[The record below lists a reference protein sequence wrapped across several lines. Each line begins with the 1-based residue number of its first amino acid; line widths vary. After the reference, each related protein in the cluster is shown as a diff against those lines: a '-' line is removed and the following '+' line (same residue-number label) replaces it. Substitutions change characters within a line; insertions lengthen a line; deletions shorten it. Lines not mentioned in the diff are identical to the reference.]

1 MISKSFIKSSFIYT
15 VVGSLPLASSILLL
29 PFYGNSS
36 LLSTSDF
43 GLLAIYII
51 LSELARI
58 LFTFSADNFLGINYI
73 HYNTDKNTLQ
83 RFIGTSTIFILL
95 YGLAMVLLFSAL
107 GNSIIN
113 ILYSEKSINYYPFGF
128 ISIITGFFNGVFKS
142 YTTLLVFREKP
153 RPYFWSNLIHFIAVI
168 GISVSGLYLLPL
180 SLNGPIWG
188 RFIGALITFIWA
200 VVYLT
205 NESKLKYDSS
215 ILKRLLHYSAPLYI
229 YSILYWV
236 VANIDRYFILGLMSE
251 SYVAIFDFAI
261 KMTLVIE
268 FLQNGLS
275 SAINPKVF
283 KIWKENGDNPQGDIN
298 INKYFHVFALINIFS
313 VPILYLSIPLLVPIV
328 VNNQDLYQSFNLL
341 PVLFAGMIVR
351 VWYYYLIAPIFYFKK
366 TKILPIVFSVS
377 ALFQILTTY
386 FGLKYFNIEGAV
398 WANFLTKILQVVLLS
413 VFVTRFYMF
422 RVNAKKFILFPALY
436 ILLLLVSEILFK
448 HVNLYLI
455 NILHLIILTILGYYI
470 FRKEIRV
477 SQIVKIFKQ

>member
-73 HYNTDKNTLQ
+73 HYNTDKNSLQ

-95 YGLAMVLLFSAL
+95 YGLVMVLLFSTL
-107 GNSIIN
+107 GDSIIN

-200 VVYLT
+200 IVYLT
-205 NESKLKYDSS
+205 NESKLKYDRS

-229 YSILYWV
+229 YSILYWIV
-236 VANIDRYFILGLMSE
+236 SNIDRYFILGLMSE

-283 KIWKENGDNPQGDIN
+283 KIWKENDDKPQGDIS

-313 VPILYLSIPLLVPIV
+313 VPILYISIPLLVPIV

-366 TKILPIVFSVS
+366 TKILPVVFSIS

-386 FGLKYFNIEGAV
+386 FGLKFFNIEGAV
-398 WANFLTKILQVVLLS
+398 WANFLTKVLQVVLLS
-413 VFVTRFYMF
+413 LFVTKFYSF

-436 ILLLLVSEILFK
+436 ITMLLVSEILFK
-448 HVNLYLI
+448 NINLYLI
-455 NILHLIILTILGYYI
+455 NIMHLLVLTILGYYI

-477 SQIVKIFKQ
+477 SQILKIFKQ

>member
-58 LFTFSADNFLGINYI
+58 LFTFSADNFLGNNYI
-73 HYNTDKNTLQ
+73 HYNTNKKNLQ

-107 GNSIIN
+107 GNSLIN
-113 ILYSEKSINYYPFGF
+113 MLYSEKSINYYPFGF

-142 YTTLLVFREKP
+142 YTTLLVFKEKP
-153 RPYFWSNLIHFIAVI
+153 RPYFWANLIHFIAVI

-200 VVYLT
+200 IVYLT

-229 YSILYWV
+229 YSILYWIV
-236 VANIDRYFILGLMSE
+236 SNIDRYFILGLMSE

-313 VPILYLSIPLLVPIV
+313 VPILYLSIPLIVPVV

-413 VFVTRFYMF
+413 VFVTKFYSF
-422 RVNAKKFILFPALY
+422 KVNAKKFILFPAFY
-436 ILLLLVSEILFK
+436 IVLLLISEILFK
-448 HVNLYLI
+448 QVNLYLI

>member
-73 HYNTDKNTLQ
+73 HYNTDKKTLQ

-95 YGLAMVLLFSAL
+95 YGLIMVLLFSVL
-107 GNSIIN
+107 GNSIIKL
-113 ILYSEKSINYYPFGF
+113 LYAGKSINFYPFGF

-142 YTTLLVFREKP
+142 YTTLLIFREKP
-153 RPYFWSNLIHFIAVI
+153 QPYFWSNLIHFIAVI
-168 GISVSGLYLLPL
+168 GVSVLGLYILPL

-188 RFIGALITFIWA
+188 RFIGAAITFIWA
-200 VVYLT
+200 IVYLT
-205 NESKLKYDSS
+205 NESKLKYDGS

-229 YSILYWV
+229 YSILYWI

-283 KIWKENGDNPQGDIN
+283 KIWKENGDNPQGNIS

-313 VPILYLSIPLLVPIV
+313 VPILYISIPLLVPIV
-328 VNNQDLYQSFNLL
+328 VNNHDLYQSFTLL
-341 PVLFAGMIVR
+341 PVLFAGMIVK

-366 TKILPIVFSVS
+366 TKVLPIVFSIS

-386 FGLKYFNIEGAV
+386 FGIKYFNIEGAV
-398 WANFLTKILQVVLLS
+398 WANFLTKVLQVVLLS
-413 VFVTRFYMF
+413 IFVTKFYSF
-422 RVNAKKFILFPALY
+422 RVNAKKFIIFPSIY
-436 ILLLLVSEILFK
+436 VLLLIVSEILFK
-448 HVNLYLI
+448 HINLYLI
-455 NILHLIILTILGYYI
+455 NIIHLAVLTILGYYI
-470 FRKEIRV
+470 FRKEIHI
-477 SQIVKIFKQ
+477 SQIVKLFKQ